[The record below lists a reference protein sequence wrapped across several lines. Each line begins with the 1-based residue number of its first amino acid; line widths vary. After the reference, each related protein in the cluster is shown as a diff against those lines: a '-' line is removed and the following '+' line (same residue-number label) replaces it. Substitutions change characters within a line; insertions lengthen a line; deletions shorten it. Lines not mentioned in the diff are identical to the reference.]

1 MRWVIVAA
9 VVLAGLGSLGAC
21 NKAPSED
28 DCKQLLDHMV
38 DLELKKSGTGGTDAA
53 KADLAKAKASIVD
66 AKLTDG
72 YVEKCTKNTPRARVG
87 CALNAADLDGVA
99 RCDEG
104 K

>member
-1 MRWVIVAA
+1 MRWVIALVL
-9 VVLAGLGSLGAC
+9 VVGLPAC

-38 DLELKKSGTGGTDAA
+38 DLELKKSGTAGADAA

-72 YVEKCTKNTPRARVG
+72 YVDKCTKNTPKSRVA
-87 CALNAADLDGVA
+87 CALNASDLDGVA

>member
-1 MRWVIVAA
+1 MVRC
-9 VVLAGLGSLGAC
+9 VLAGLLVVAAAC

-38 DLELKKSGTGGTDAA
+38 DLELKKSGTGGAADGA
-53 KADLAKAKASIVD
+53 KADLAKEKAAVVD
-66 AKLTDG
+66 AKLSDG
-72 YVEKCTKNTPRARVG
+72 FVEKCTKNTPRSRID
-87 CALNAADLDGVA
+87 CALNASDLDTGVT

>member
-1 MRWVIVAA
+1 MSSRWVIVAFA
-9 VVLAGLGSLGAC
+9 ALLGTGC

-28 DCKQLLDHMV
+28 DCKALLDHMV
-38 DLELKKSGTGGTDAA
+38 DLELKKGGTGGTGDAA
-53 KADLAKAKASIVD
+53 KADIAKQKATIVD

-72 YVEKCTKNTPRARVG
+72 YLDKCTKNTPKSRVA
-87 CALNAADLDGVA
+87 CALNASDLDGVA